1 MGIKPYLCP
10 IKRSVENP
18 SAFPKETMMK
28 RMKVFSVL
36 CNLRS
41 CLLAISLLL
50 AVSSFAFTVVIDAG
64 HGGHDPGALGAVSRE
79 KDLNLS
85 VAKRLAKLIE
95 QQDPDVQVFLTRST
109 DVFLTLQER
118 ADFVNKHNADLFIC
132 IHTNS
137 ADNRQVSGAET
148 FTLGLDK
155 RESNLDVAMR
165 ENAVMM
171 LEDDYQTKYQ
181 GFDPNSVESYIMFE
195 FMQDQYI
202 DKSLQFASLVQQQ
215 FSGKLHRADRGVRQA
230 AFWVLHKSA
239 CPSVLIEMG
248 FISNREE
255 EKFLVSSKGQD
266 DIAQAVYVAFSS
278 YKTALERKE
287 TRLVSSSGA
296 NTTVV
301 PEAKSVPGQKTEP
314 APEKPSVEESKS
326 VSAVPVQEEQET
338 AVSPVSRNT
347 EEKGGSESGLKPVFR
362 VQIFS
367 VTAPLKSGDASF
379 KGLKG
384 CIYTKDGRFY
394 KYMYGEETDYAAIV
408 GLKKQLSQKFPD
420 CFVVAF
426 LGDEQI
432 LVRDAVKMINET
444 NTK

>member
-1 MGIKPYLCP
+1 MRIKPYLCP
-10 IKRSVENP
+10 IKWDSEELFVLH
-18 SAFPKETMMK
+18 KETVME
-28 RMKVFSVL
+28 RTKVFSAFCSLRL
-36 CNLRS
+36 CF
-41 CLLAISLLL
+41 LAMSLLL
-50 AVSSFAFTVVIDAG
+50 TVSSFAFTVVIDAG

-85 VAKRLAKLIE
+85 VAKKLAKLIE
-95 QQDPDVQVFLTRST
+95 QQDSGVQVFLTRST

-137 ADNRQVSGAET
+137 ADNKQVSGAET

-215 FSGKLHRADRGVRQA
+215 FSGKLRRADRGVRQA

-278 YKTALERKE
+278 YKTALERRE
-287 TRLVSSSGA
+287 MRLVSSSDA
-296 NTTVV
+296 KPAAV
-301 PEAKSVPGQKTEP
+301 PGDKSVAKRKTEP
-314 APEKPSVEESKS
+314 VQEKPSVEESKS
-326 VSAVPVQEEQET
+326 VN
-338 AVSPVSRNT
+338 AVSVQDEQKTTAAPVSCDT
-347 EEKGGSESGLKPVFR
+347 EDKGDGESGRKPVFR

-367 VTAPLKSGDASF
+367 VTAPLKQGDASF

-384 CIYTKDGRFY
+384 CTCVKDGRFY
-394 KYMYGEETDYAAIV
+394 KYMYGEETDYAAILQ
-408 GLKKQLSQKFPD
+408 LKKQLGQKFSD

-432 LVRDAVKMINET
+432 LVRDAVKMTDNT

>member
-1 MGIKPYLCP
+1 
-10 IKRSVENP
+10 
-18 SAFPKETMMK
+18 
-28 RMKVFSVL
+28 
-36 CNLRS
+36 
-41 CLLAISLLL
+41 
-50 AVSSFAFTVVIDAG
+50 
-64 HGGHDPGALGAVSRE
+64 
-79 KDLNLS
+79 
-85 VAKRLAKLIE
+85 
-95 QQDPDVQVFLTRST
+95 
-109 DVFLTLQER
+109 
-118 ADFVNKHNADLFIC
+118 IC

-137 ADNRQVSGAET
+137 ADNKKVAGAET

-165 ENAVMM
+165 ENSVMM
-171 LEDDYQTKYQ
+171 LEDDYRTKYQ

-195 FMQDQYI
+195 FMQDRYI

-215 FSGKLHRADRGVRQA
+215 FSGKLQRADRGVRQA

-266 DIAQAVYVAFSS
+266 AIAQAVYVAFSS

-287 TRLVSSSGA
+287 TRLLSSPEVEQNTASSVPSVPQKKDNRKQNISSEEETKPVKEVTALENTTA
-296 NTTVV
+296 NTLSEAKNNNKQTDEETVV
-301 PEAKSVPGQKTEP
+301 
-314 APEKPSVEESKS
+314 KPI
-326 VSAVPVQEEQET
+326 
-338 AVSPVSRNT
+338 
-347 EEKGGSESGLKPVFR
+347 FR

-367 VTAPLKSGDASF
+367 VTVPLKQGDGSF

-384 CIYTKDGRFY
+384 CTYTKDGRFY
-394 KYMYGEETDYAAIV
+394 KYMYGEETGYDAIV
-408 GLKKQLSQKFPD
+408 KLKKQLSQKFPD

-426 LGDEQI
+426 LGDKQI

>member
-1 MGIKPYLCP
+1 
-10 IKRSVENP
+10 
-18 SAFPKETMMK
+18 MK
-28 RMKVFSVL
+28 RTKVFPVL
-36 CNLRS
+36 CSLRL
-41 CLLAISLLL
+41 CLLVLSLLL

-95 QQDPDVQVFLTRST
+95 QQNPDVQVFLTRST

-137 ADNRQVSGAET
+137 ADNKQVSGAET

-165 ENAVMM
+165 ENSVMM

-287 TRLVSSSGA
+287 TRLVSSSGGNQTA
-296 NTTVV
+296 V
-301 PEAKSVPGQKTEP
+301 PEVKSVPQKKDERKPDPSSEVKPDSVKKET
-314 APEKPSVEESKS
+314 AQVDTKANAPSVSPS
-326 VSAVPVQEEQET
+326 GNGQAGGDAAV
-338 AVSPVSRNT
+338 
-347 EEKGGSESGLKPVFR
+347 KPVFR

-408 GLKKQLSQKFPD
+408 GLKKQLAQKFPD

-432 LVRDAVKMINET
+432 LVRDAVKMVNET

>member
-1 MGIKPYLCP
+1 MVKNIKKFLCSDGA
-10 IKRSVENP
+10 RF
-18 SAFPKETMMK
+18 A
-28 RMKVFSVL
+28 VL
-36 CNLRS
+36 VL
-41 CLLAISLLL
+41 SLLL
-50 AVSSFAFTVVIDAG
+50 TVNSFAFTVVIDAG
-64 HGGHDPGALGAVSRE
+64 HGGHDPGAMGAISRE

-85 VAKRLAKLIE
+85 VSKRLAKLIE
-95 QQDPDVQVFLTRST
+95 ENEPNVKVFLTRST

-137 ADNRQVSGAET
+137 ADNKNVRGAET

-215 FSGKLHRADRGVRQA
+215 FSGKLQRADRGVRQA

-248 FISNREE
+248 FISNRDE
-255 EKFLVSSKGQD
+255 EKYLASSKGQD
-266 DIAQAVYVAFSS
+266 DIAQAVYVAFNA

-287 TRLVSSSGA
+287 TRLVSSQGGE
-296 NTTVV
+296 V
-301 PEAKSVPGQKTEP
+301 EAKSSTVETSVP
-314 APEKPSVEESKS
+314 KS
-326 VSAVPVQEEQET
+326 VSGPTVADTVADVANNSSKEPTTKMASDKQEQKKQP
-338 AVSPVSRNT
+338 S
-347 EEKGGSESGLKPVFR
+347 KQPVFK

-367 VTAPLKSGDASF
+367 VTSPLKTNDASF

-384 CIYTKDGRFY
+384 CTYTKDGRFY
-394 KYMYGEETDYAAIV
+394 KYMYGEETDYQAV
-408 GLKKQLSQKFPD
+408 LNLKKQLSAKFPD

-426 LGDEQI
+426 LDGEQI
-432 LVRDAVKMINET
+432 LVRDAVKMVND
-444 NTK
+444 TKTK